1 MNERR
6 VCVVSGSSSGIGAA
20 TVRRYAR
27 EGWDVV
33 VNYSRQPEPAEAVAL
48 ACRAL
53 GAQALVVRANV
64 ADDADCRRLAAEVKA
79 HFGRADVLVNNAGKT
94 KFVAMKNLEGLSAED
109 FQAIYAVNVIGA
121 YQLARAFVPLLQAPP
136 GGAIVNISSVAS
148 IMGRGSSLAYMASK
162 GALNA
167 LTVGLA
173 RALGPQIR
181 VNAIAP
187 GFVESPWLKAGLGE
201 ARYETQAALWR
212 DTAALAATIEPED
225 VADAAWWLGAGAA
238 KTTGEVLLV
247 DAGFRITKA

>member
-1 MNERR
+1 MQERK

-33 VNYSRQPEPAEAVAL
+33 INYSRSAEPAQAVAL
-48 ACRAL
+48 ECLAL
-53 GAQALVVRANV
+53 GVQALVVRANV
-64 ADDADCRRLAAEVKA
+64 ADDADCRHLAAEVEA
-79 HFGRADVLVNNAGKT
+79 HFGRADVLVNNAGTT
-94 KFVAMKNLEGLSAED
+94 KFVAMKNLEGLSADD

-121 YQLARAFVPLLQAPP
+121 YQLSRAFAPLLQAPP

-187 GFVESPWLKAGLGE
+187 GFVDSEWLKAGLGE
-201 ARYETQAALWR
+201 ERYAKQAALWC
-212 DTAALAATIEPED
+212 DTAALAATIAPEIGRAH
-225 VADAAWWLGAGAA
+225 V
-238 KTTGEVLLV
+238 
-247 DAGFRITKA
+247 

>member
-1 MNERR
+1 M
-6 VCVVSGSSSGIGAA
+6 
-20 TVRRYAR
+20 
-27 EGWDVV
+27 
-33 VNYSRQPEPAEAVAL
+33 
-48 ACRAL
+48 
-53 GAQALVVRANV
+53 VRANV
-64 ADDADCRRLAAEVKA
+64 ADDADCRRLAAEVEA
-79 HFGRADVLVNNAGKT
+79 HFGRADVLVNNAGTT
-94 KFVAMKNLEGLSAED
+94 KFVAMKNLAGLSAED
-109 FQAIYAVNVIGA
+109 FQSIYAVNVIGA
-121 YQLARAFVPLLQAPP
+121 YQLSRAFAPLLQAPP

-173 RALGPQIR
+173 RALAPAIR

-187 GFVESPWLKAGLGE
+187 GFVESPWLMAGLGE
-201 ARYETQAALWR
+201 ARYETLAALWR